1 MKALFIPTGVL
12 ALILGFSLW
21 TGRYVEIQTN
31 QWLELLEA
39 ADLPAQENDWQ
50 LAEDRLRQVYGSW
63 KSCQT
68 FFHIIM
74 DHDALD
80 DVEESFAGAF
90 AVCREAGS
98 ADFHMLLA
106 QLAVQ
111 LELLAETQSVS
122 IKNVL

>member
-50 LAEDRLRQVYGSW
+50 LAEGRLRQVYGSW

-80 DVEESFAGAF
+80 DAEESFAGAF